1 MEERFMLAPSIFGRD
16 MFDDFFGFPFYD
28 DKDFRKMEKKL
39 CSGKDK
45 NLMKT
50 DVKEQEG
57 SYELEM
63 DLPGFKKDDVKVAL
77 ENGYLTVSA
86 EKGDGEEKGDGKYIR
101 RERYFG
107 KCQRT
112 FFVGED
118 VEQEDITGEFKHGI
132 LKLSIPKKEHKP
144 AAGEKRYIAIEG

>member
-1 MEERFMLAPSIFGRD
+1 MLAPSIFGRD

-86 EKGDGEEKGDGKYIR
+86 EKGDGEEKGI
-101 RERYFG
+101 
-107 KCQRT
+107 
-112 FFVGED
+112 
-118 VEQEDITGEFKHGI
+118 
-132 LKLSIPKKEHKP
+132 
-144 AAGEKRYIAIEG
+144 

>member
-1 MEERFMLAPSIFGRD
+1 MLTPSIFGRD
-16 MFDDFFGFPFYD
+16 MFDDFLGFPFYD
-28 DKDFRKMEKKL
+28 GKDFKKIEKKL
-39 CSGKDK
+39 YGSRDK

-63 DLPGFKKDDVKVAL
+63 DLPGFQKDDVKVSL

-86 EKGDGEEKGDGKYIR
+86 EKEEGEEKEAGKYIR
-101 RERYFG
+101 RERYVG

-112 FFVGED
+112 FYIGEEVD
-118 VEQEDITGEFKHGI
+118 QEDIKGEFKHGI
-132 LKLSIPKKEHKP
+132 LKLSIPKKECRP
-144 AAGEKRYIAIEG
+144 VVEEKKYIPIEG

>member
-1 MEERFMLAPSIFGRD
+1 MLAPSIFGRD

-39 CSGKDK
+39 CGGKDK

-63 DLPGFKKDDVKVAL
+63 DLPGLKKDDVKVAL

-86 EKGDGEEKGDGKYIR
+86 EKGDGEEKEDGKYIR

-118 VEQEDITGEFKHGI
+118 VEQEDIKGEFKHGI

>member
-1 MEERFMLAPSIFGRD
+1 MLAPSIFGRD

-77 ENGYLTVSA
+77 ENG
-86 EKGDGEEKGDGKYIR
+86 
-101 RERYFG
+101 
-107 KCQRT
+107 
-112 FFVGED
+112 
-118 VEQEDITGEFKHGI
+118 
-132 LKLSIPKKEHKP
+132 
-144 AAGEKRYIAIEG
+144 